1 MASFATTL
9 IVVAVAYGISVGVT
23 ATEATLPSVTVI
35 SFVVPSRVTAYAL
48 PSVRFA
54 NVVIVILVASFLST
68 AISLIAT
75 VTFVA
80 TLTNEK
86 SVALRSF
93 VLAGLTVAVIC
104 SVAPTATSLAA
115 FNVRDGFLTVTVAFK
130 VLETFFPAFLAVT
143 LTKYSDRNIY

>member
-75 VTFVA
+75 
-80 TLTNEK
+80 LTNEK

-143 LTKYSDRNIY
+143 LTRYSDRNIY